1 MKIAIYN
8 TSISGGGAE
17 RFTVLLSKGLAD
29 KGYEIHLLTGAR
41 EKGEYQVADNVLR
54 VILHTKK
61 SFFSNSISLYH
72 YLTNNKID
80 ICLAVGIYPNL
91 VATLAKNFN
100 LKTSIIIS
108 ERNAPKHDLLSWKS
122 KLLRKL
128 LYWRADAYVFQ
139 TPGAKACYSK
149 SIQKR
154 SVVIPNPLKENLPVR
169 SNNPKKEIVAVG
181 RLMPQK
187 NYELLLSAFS
197 KLCRQDVDY
206 TLHIYGQGIYESHL
220 RNYAKRLEIDNK
232 VFFEG
237 FKDDVHSCIK
247 DSDIY
252 VLSSDFE
259 GLPNALMEAMAMG
272 FPVVSTDCPPG
283 GPRML
288 IEHGVNGLLVPVGD
302 VATLFNA
309 MLKLINNKE
318 LKDIMGKNATE
329 TLKKYYLNNI
339 IDLWEKF
346 LSSKM

>member
-1 MKIAIYN
+1 MLKIAIYN
-8 TSISGGGAE
+8 ISISGGGAE
-17 RFTVLLSKGLAD
+17 RFTVVLSKGLAD
-29 KGYEIHLLTGAR
+29 KGYDVHLLTAAQQ
-41 EKGEYQVADNVLR
+41 KDEYAVADSVKR
-54 VILHTKK
+54 VILHEKN
-61 SFFSNSISLYH
+61 SFVSNAKDLLK
-72 YLTNNKID
+72 YLKDNDVD

-91 VATLAKNFN
+91 VATLAKSPS
-100 LKTSIIIS
+100 LKTKIVIS
-108 ERNAPKHDLLSWKS
+108 ERNAPKHDHLSWKS

-139 TPGAKACYSK
+139 TPGAMACYSK

-154 SVVIPNPLKENLPVR
+154 SVVIPNPLKENLPAR

-187 NYELLLSAFS
+187 NYELLLSAFAEVC
-197 KLCRQDVDY
+197 KRDADY
-206 TLHIYGQGIYESHL
+206 TLHIYGQGIYETHL
-220 RNYAKRLEIDNK
+220 QDYAKRIGIDNR

-302 VATLFNA
+302 VVSLSDA
-309 MLKLINNKE
+309 MLELINDKILKE
-318 LKDIMGKNATE
+318 SMRKSATE
-329 TLKKYYLNNI
+329 TLRKYSLKDI
-339 IDLWEKF
+339 IELWEIF
-346 LSSKM
+346 LNS